1 MRVGLLAL
9 VELRVVV
16 RVALDA
22 AGARPKVEQVAE
34 VPQVEGVAEAAHVI
48 LVRGRARLRVAAM
61 SSWFG

>member
-1 MRVGLLAL
+1 MRVGLLPL